1 LHAFFA
7 RIFSANVFLSYVF
20 VQTRAKHT
28 RKNARKFIGK
38 IDPVKICQEVIN
50 IILTLEHYLSDKIFL
65 NFFHDKFNR
74 WIEASSMKKT

>member
-1 LHAFFA
+1 MLFSRAFFVQT
-7 RIFSANVFLSYVF
+7 FFLSYVF

-38 IDPVKICQEVIN
+38 INPVKICQEVIN